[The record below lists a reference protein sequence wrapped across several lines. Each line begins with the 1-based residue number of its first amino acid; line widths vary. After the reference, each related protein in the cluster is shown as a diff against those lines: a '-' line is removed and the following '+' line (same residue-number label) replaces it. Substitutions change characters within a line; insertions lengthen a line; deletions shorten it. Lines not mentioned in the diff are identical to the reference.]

1 MNKSCIIVDVNNFAL
16 NTDIFVV
23 KDDGTV
29 QSLKIK
35 KDLDNLAQNMVDLAY
50 ANNIY
55 CLRVC
60 GSALSYSELRDC
72 IEQYEKRQYS
82 QNKIEVEIM

>member
-1 MNKSCIIVDVNNFAL
+1 MKNVIIVDVNNFAL
-16 NTDIFVV
+16 NTDVFVV
-23 KDDGTV
+23 NNEGSVK
-29 QSLKIK
+29 SLKVK
-35 KDLDNLAQNMVDLAY
+35 TDLGELAQSVVDIAY

-60 GSALSYSELRDC
+60 GSSLTYSELKEC
-72 IEQYEKRQYS
+72 IEQIEQRKYS

>member
-1 MNKSCIIVDVNNFAL
+1 MKNVIIVDVNNFAL
-16 NTDIFVV
+16 NTDVFVV
-23 KDDGTV
+23 NNEGSVK
-29 QSLKIK
+29 SLKVK
-35 KDLDNLAQNMVDLAY
+35 TDLGELAY

-60 GSALSYSELRDC
+60 GSSLTYSELKEC
-72 IEQYEKRQYS
+72 IEQIEQRKYS